1 MARAA
6 AKKSSKIPAE
16 KLELYEKLVAAV
28 PDSLFRDTKVLQG
41 YLEISLASVKTLK
54 PK

>member
-1 MARAA
+1 MARPA

-28 PDSLFRDTKVLQG
+28 PESLLGKTKELGKYFEV
-41 YLEISLASVKTLK
+41 SLACVKTLK